1 METIKKIQKELYV
14 DLKSIELEVQ
24 SLQDKIAEIKALGH
38 PAQEQEQKVEKMIKQ
53 LEEARQRIE
62 DLWRYAVPYGRA

>member
-1 METIKKIQKELYV
+1 METIKKIQKELFV

-38 PAQEQEQKVEKMIKQ
+38 PAQEQEQKVEKMMKQ

>member
-14 DLKSIELEVQ
+14 DLKSIEQEVQ
-24 SLQDKIAEIKALGH
+24 SLQDGIAEIKALGH
-38 PAQEQEQKVEKMIKQ
+38 SAQEQEQKVEKMIKQ

-62 DLWRYAVPYGRA
+62 DLWRFAVPYGRA